1 MLSWT
6 GGRWR
11 TCRGSV
17 SGVRAKA
24 HAHHGNRT
32 GPVSPLKPPQ
42 RVATSKNDVPF
53 PPRWSRS
60 PFALV
65 RRQTRRSAL
74 SKSDGLWAPANTRLN
89 VGREE
94 QVRRAQPRQALWA
107 CGLPECHGG
116 WNRFPCLKYFSLA
129 GNRRTNVEIM
139 STTRVVRG
147 TRSRVSICLLS
158 GVHLLGRAF
167 DKLGSSSALFATDS
181 ASQNRAWRVVGS
193 HELCVE
199 AMILHEAPC
208 LARKG

>member
-1 MLSWT
+1 MPGVSVRGQGESPRAPRKSHRTRVPLETSPESGHVEKRCPVPPHAGADRHLLWLDARR
-6 GGRWR
+6 GGRR
-11 TCRGSV
+11 Y
-17 SGVRAKA
+17 
-24 HAHHGNRT
+24 
-32 GPVSPLKPPQ
+32 Q
-42 RVATSKNDVPF
+42 
-53 PPRWSRS
+53 
-60 PFALV
+60 
-65 RRQTRRSAL
+65 
-74 SKSDGLWAPANTRLN
+74 SDGLWAPANTHLN

-167 DKLGSSSALFATDS
+167 DKLGSSSALFATHS

-193 HELCVE
+193 HELRVE

>member
-1 MLSWT
+1 MLWLDT
-6 GGRWR
+6 RRGGRR
-11 TCRGSV
+11 Y
-17 SGVRAKA
+17 
-24 HAHHGNRT
+24 
-32 GPVSPLKPPQ
+32 Q
-42 RVATSKNDVPF
+42 
-53 PPRWSRS
+53 
-60 PFALV
+60 
-65 RRQTRRSAL
+65 
-74 SKSDGLWAPANTRLN
+74 SDGLWAPANTRLN

-107 CGLPECHGG
+107 CGLPECRGG

-129 GNRRTNVEIM
+129 GNRCTNVEIM

-167 DKLGSSSALFATDS
+167 DKLGSSSALFATHS